1 MNHHSEDKNTG
12 ISTPSDQ
19 HNSIY
24 SEPLFVNFSTA
35 TPEQRKGFANLK
47 NLPGSLLKRSLNF
60 SLCCDFIYRKD
71 MHRFNGMWIP
81 YPIEYTHI
89 LPRSNLVQ
97 LFKRSSSPL
106 TVSNQR
112 RCTSNSFLTPTA
124 TTARKYLW
132 GAMFIKPYVESFR
145 DFLN

>member
-24 SEPLFVNFSTA
+24 SEPLFVKFSTA

-97 LFKRSSSPL
+97 LFKFPSNGEQSEKMRLKFVSHTYRYYSSQIFVGCYVYK
-106 TVSNQR
+106 TICRVFQR
-112 RCTSNSFLTPTA
+112 LS
-124 TTARKYLW
+124 
-132 GAMFIKPYVESFR
+132 
-145 DFLN
+145 